1 MYNALKPIAKTANQY
16 VIKGNDVASIDTV
29 NVGIRLNKVT
39 SSQYR
44 LHFEPLRFIA
54 KANPPQGYFAIADFS
69 NAFVQLYSDSR
80 NQNFANEV
88 LMYIVD
94 ETYGTYAIVSCYIV
108 HKVLSIRGYLPFN
121 QSFSFVEGHS
131 YAMIGDIDLW
141 LA

>member
-1 MYNALKPIAKTANQY
+1 MYNALKPISKTANQY

-39 SSQYR
+39 TSQYH
-44 LHFEPLRFIA
+44 LHFEPLRFTA

-69 NAFVQLYSDSR
+69 NALVQLYSDSR
-80 NQNFANEV
+80 RQNFGNEA

-94 ETYGTYAIVSCYIV
+94 ETNGTYAIVSCYTAN
-108 HKVLSIRGYLPFN
+108 KVLSIRACFPFN
-121 QSFSFVEGHS
+121 QPFSFIEGHS
-131 YAMIGDIDLW
+131 YAMVGDIDLW